1 MQGKE
6 ADLSKMMLTQT
17 LQLEYEGLCRL
28 DVLGLADSPENDQE
42 EAYSEFKEQLKE
54 SPEGWY
60 ETGLPWKGNH
70 PVLPNNEGGSLRR
83 LAQRSQG

>member
-1 MQGKE
+1 M
-6 ADLSKMMLTQT
+6 
-17 LQLEYEGLCRL
+17 
-28 DVLGLADSPENDQE
+28 DSPEGDQE
-42 EAYSEFKEQLKE
+42 EVYSEFKEQLKQ

-83 LAQRSQG
+83 LAHLLRKLERSGLMGKYDEVIKDQIEVGIVERVSEP